1 MHGRSIGSATRTLEG
16 ASQSPITT
24 FSSVRNATAVA
35 GSQNRISSWASS
47 VKAAWPRRCRR
58 RRPTHPDWPSRF
70 QQPRRTFPRIRA
82 QQRIMRR
89 VRSPASPTTL
99 LGQPHGVRATLA
111 RRRTGDQ
118 RDLSLYA
125 AHRLAGLPSRGP
137 LRLRLPVI
145 GDVRGPQGTAIS
157 TLLLRVNA
165 LRTGQLN
172 VAGIV
177 CPADGSGTRAGR

>member
-1 MHGRSIGSATRTLEG
+1 MHGRSTGSATRTLEG

-35 GSQNRISSWASS
+35 GSQNRTSSWASS

-58 RRPTHPDWPSRF
+58 RRPTHPDWPNRF

-99 LGQPHGVRATLA
+99 LGQPHGVRASLA
-111 RRRTGDQ
+111 PRRTGDQ
-118 RDLSLYA
+118 RDLSLYPAIDWPPCHRA
-125 AHRLAGLPSRGP
+125 ARSGCDF
-137 LRLRLPVI
+137 PVI
-145 GDVRGPQGTAIS
+145 RDVRRPGRNRHIHFVCCAS
-157 TLLLRVNA
+157 TPF
-165 LRTGQLN
+165 GQ
-172 VAGIV
+172 A
-177 CPADGSGTRAGR
+177 S